1 MKAYVKGFPQA
12 IVARDQLKHAVAEL
26 SVHDNGRI
34 YKIVNDAVQAAVTGS
49 QSPQEALESA
59 QKQSERVLSRY
70 K

>member
-1 MKAYVKGFPQA
+1 
-12 IVARDQLKHAVAEL
+12 
-26 SVHDNGRI
+26 VHDNGRI
-34 YKIVNDAVQAAVTGS
+34 YKIVNDAVQAAVTGT